1 MMGEESRGRS
11 TNWQFERESWT
22 DFYENQLQRQLA
34 QALSF
39 IRSQTESLQLKEHFD
54 SFLVLLRRARSH
66 SNLHIAYINL
76 LTALHPWPL
85 RWGEWDAWELELQQ
99 AIPVLAA
106 HQHIAQQAELMTYLA
121 EIQFRTGRLETAVQT
136 SHNAA
141 NIAWKSGEVTA
152 WAAATSRGIY
162 ALNRLGRNDEAR
174 QLLAH
179 GEAQLTENAIEAPQL
194 SHLEA
199 SGHLLLRRMVF
210 MRYDGIP
217 GEAARRAQML
227 ITTLSNYSQVDKR
240 LLATLYTDQATMLWA
255 ADQYDTAVSSL
266 KKAIGIYTE
275 LGDTYEA
282 ITTRGNLGIV
292 YWSMARLGEAE
303 TAIRDSL
310 QLAETFHARLRIMNE
325 MGNLCAI
332 SFSRGKLV
340 QALSFTERHLALAQE
355 ADDAAE
361 INRAYG
367 NRAMALLYLGD
378 YEAALPLLEES
389 LDRLHTLGLLQQLA
403 QTYAHLSCCLDG
415 LGRREEAIT
424 AVAQAE
430 NLIQNIES
438 PSIQVLILRCRARLT
453 PLQEA
458 TNLVKQALALARRH
472 SQRLDEGI
480 CLLRLAL
487 LSSGLHQAQFW
498 EEGSAIINEIGA
510 EAWLDG
516 RSLQNPPT
524 LATIL

>member
-1 MMGEESRGRS
+1 MGEESRGRA

-34 QALSF
+34 QALLF
-39 IRSQTESLQLKEHFD
+39 IRTQAEPHQLKKHFD
-54 SFLVLLRRARSH
+54 SFLVLLRRARSR
-66 SNLHIAYINL
+66 SDLHIAYINL
-76 LTALHPWPL
+76 VTELHPWPL

-106 HQHIAQQAELMTYLA
+106 HQQAAQQAELMTYLA
-121 EIQFRTGRLETAVQT
+121 EIQFRTGRLETAVHT

-141 NIAWKSGEVTA
+141 TIAWENGAITA
-152 WAAATSRGIY
+152 WAAAISRGIY

-174 QLLAH
+174 QLLTH
-179 GEAQLTENAIEAPQL
+179 CEAQLTDTEVGGSELP
-194 SHLEA
+194 HLEA
-199 SGHLLLRRMVF
+199 LGHLLLRRMVF

-217 GEAARRAQML
+217 AVAAKRAQA
-227 ITTLSNYSQVDKR
+227 IIAALSNYSQVDKR
-240 LLATLYTDQATMLWA
+240 LLATLYTDQATMWWA
-255 ADQYDTAVSSL
+255 TDQYDTAVTSL
-266 KKAIGIYTE
+266 EKAIDIYTE

-292 YWSMARLGEAE
+292 YWSMARLDEAE
-303 TAIRDSL
+303 AAIRDSL
-310 QLAETFHARLRIMNE
+310 QLAETFNARLRMMNE

-389 LDRLHTLGLLQQLA
+389 IDRLQALGLLQQLA

-415 LGRREEAIT
+415 LGRRENATT
-424 AVAQAE
+424 AVVQAE
-430 NLIQNIES
+430 KLIQNIES
-438 PSIQVLILRCRARLT
+438 PSIQGLILRCRARLASL
-453 PLQEA
+453 PEA
-458 TNLVKQALALARRH
+458 ISLVKCALALARRH

-480 CLLRLAL
+480 CLLRLAI
-487 LSSGLHQAQFW
+487 LSSGQQQAQFW
-498 EEGSAIINEIGA
+498 EEGSILINEIGA

-516 RSLQNPPT
+516 RSPQNPPT
-524 LATIL
+524 LALIL